1 MKNYK
6 QNFPIFN
13 NKINGKDLIYL
24 DSAATSQKPQVVLD
38 ALDEYYKT
46 YNANVKRGIYPIAEK
61 ATAKVEEVR
70 QKVAKFINALHSEE
84 IIFVRNT
91 TEAIN
96 LVAYTWGKK
105 NIKKGDVITISV
117 MEHHSN
123 FVPWQQL
130 AFETGAVLNVLDID
144 ESGNL
149 DIKSQNSELL
159 KRTKI
164 LAVTHV
170 SNVLGTINSIK
181 EIKKQFLISRG
192 AGSSFAGHNSKF
204 IILLDAAQ
212 SVPHM
217 KVDVQDLGCDF
228 LAFSGHKTMA
238 STGIG
243 VLYGE
248 KDLLSEMPPFLF
260 GGEMIRTVS
269 VEETTWADLPHK
281 FEAGTPDIAGIVSL
295 GAAIDYLE
303 GIGMDVIREHE
314 KELIS
319 YALEQMKTIDGL
331 TIYGSKDIEQRGGV
345 IAFNLERIHAHD
357 IAQILGDK
365 GICVRAG
372 HHCTMPLHK
381 RLGIAA
387 SARVSFSL
395 YNDKND
401 IDLFIN
407 ELKEVKKIFK

>member
-6 QNFPIFN
+6 QDFPIFQ
-13 NKINGKDLIYL
+13 NKINGKELIYL
-24 DSAATSQKPQVVLD
+24 DSAATSQKPQIVLD

-70 QKVAKFINALHSEE
+70 RKVAKFINAKHSKE

-96 LVAYTWGKK
+96 LVAYAWGKK

-144 ESGNL
+144 ETGNL
-149 DIKSQNSELL
+149 DFKSQNSELL
-159 KRTKI
+159 KRTEI
-164 LAVTHV
+164 LAITHV
-170 SNVLGTINSIK
+170 SNVLGTINNIK
-181 EIKKQFLISRG
+181 EIKKQFLI
-192 AGSSFAGHNSKF
+192 HNSKF

-228 LAFSGHKTMA
+228 LAFSGHKMMA
-238 STGIG
+238 GTGIG

-260 GGEMIRTVS
+260 GGEMIREVS
-269 VEETTWADLPHK
+269 IEKTTWADLPHK

-303 GIGMDVIREHE
+303 NIGMDVVRQHE

-319 YALEQMKTIDGL
+319 YGLEQMKMIEGL
-331 TIYGSKDIEQRGGV
+331 TVYCLKDVEQRGGV
-345 IAFNLERIHAHD
+345 IAFSLKGIHPHD
-357 IAQILGDK
+357 IAQLLGDK
-365 GICVRAG
+365 GVCIRAG

-387 SARVSFSL
+387 SARLSFSI

-401 IDLFIN
+401 IDVFIN
-407 ELKEVKKIFK
+407 GLKEVKKIFK

>member
-1 MKNYK
+1 MSMKNYK
-6 QNFPIFN
+6 QDFPIFK

-24 DSAATSQKPQVVLD
+24 DSAATSQKPQIVLD

-46 YNANVKRGIYPIAEK
+46 YNSNVLRGIYPIAEK

-70 QKVAKFINALHSEE
+70 KKVAKFINANHSEE

-96 LVAYTWGKK
+96 LVMNTWGDMAVDYA
-105 NIKKGDVITISV
+105 GEDAVATTI

-123 FVPWQQL
+123 FVPWQFL
-130 AFETGAVLNVLDID
+130 SHTKSSDFVVLDITD
-144 ESGNL
+144 DGQIVFEEERLINA
-149 DIKSQNSELL
+149 
-159 KRTKI
+159 KI
-164 LAVTHV
+164 LAITHV
-170 SNVLGTINSIK
+170 SNVLATINPIK
-181 EIKKQFLISRG
+181 DMIKKAKTINPQ
-192 AGSSFAGHNSKF
+192 
-204 IILLDAAQ
+204 IIVLVDAAQ

-217 KVDVQDLGCDF
+217 KVNVQDLGCDF
-228 LAFSGHKTMA
+228 IAFSGHKMMA
-238 STGIG
+238 GTGIG

-260 GGEMIRTVS
+260 GGEMIGTVS
-269 VEETTWADLPHK
+269 IEETTWADLPHK

-314 KELIS
+314 KELTA
-319 YALEQMKTIDGL
+319 YAFGQMKTIKGL
-331 TIYGSKDIEQRGGV
+331 KIYGPEDIEQRGGI
-345 IAFNLERIHAHD
+345 IAFNLEGIHAHD

-365 GICVRAG
+365 GICIRAG

-381 RLGIAA
+381 RLGIVA
-387 SARVSFSL
+387 SARISFSL
-395 YNDKND
+395 YNDTHD
-401 IDLFIN
+401 IDVCIN